1 MKLCFATQ
9 NINKLKEI
17 QALLPAGIDL
27 ITPQEFGCT
36 DELPETSHTLEG
48 NSKQKAEFIYKN
60 YKVDCFADDTGL
72 EILALKGAPGVS
84 SAIYSGTRK
93 AEDNMALVLKNLNG
107 EVMRNARFRTV
118 ITLYLNGK
126 SETFEGVLEG
136 SILHDK
142 RGESGFG
149 YDPIFVPHGQTKT
162 LAEMSLAEKSQISH
176 RANAFAKLKNYLEAL
191 S

>member
-9 NINKLKEI
+9 NLNKLKEI
-17 QALLPAGIDL
+17 QALLPPGIDL
-27 ITPQEFGCT
+27 ITPEEFGCT
-36 DELPETSHTLEG
+36 EELPETSNTLEG

-60 YKVDCFADDTGL
+60 YKVNCFADDTGL
-72 EILALKGAPGVS
+72 EIIALKGAPGVS

-93 AEDNMALVLKNLNG
+93 AEDNMDLVLKNLNG

-136 SILHDK
+136 SIIHDK
-142 RGESGFG
+142 RGDGGFG
-149 YDPIFVPHGQTKT
+149 YDPIFVPHGQVKT
-162 LAEMSLAEKSQISH
+162 LAEMSLAEKSLISH
-176 RANAFAKLKNYLEAL
+176 RGNAFAKLKNYLEAL